1 MDAGAEKAERGMEQQ
16 QQRQDAITP
25 AKALALLAA
34 VGLAIAWAVGC
45 FLVLRPFLS
54 ALLWAAILVYSTWP
68 AFRLLR
74 ERLRLSAG
82 WAAGAMVA
90 LEFLLIG
97 LPLFFAAPRR
107 LEDVEGLRAS
117 VEAFLNQGMP
127 GLSDWLARLPL
138 VGPYLSSW
146 TAGLDFGV
154 SGVVEMA
161 QPYAG
166 TVAQA
171 ALSLLLAVLSGIAE
185 VFLAIFFA
193 FFLYRDGV
201 AIAAWS
207 ESTLTRLAG
216 PRARRLLG
224 LTGDVTRG
232 VVFGLLGTALVQGVM
247 TTFGLW
253 LAGVPRPVLLGVIA
267 GVISILPV
275 GAPIVWIPA
284 TLWLFAEGQTYQ
296 AIFLGLYGAFGISSA
311 DNVIRP
317 WLISRGADLPL
328 LLTLLGALGGVFAFG
343 FLGLFLGPVLLAVG
357 YTLLRDW
364 AKGTAAQDTTAAAA
378 ASAVDGAL
386 PPAPPAP

>member
-1 MDAGAEKAERGMEQQ
+1 MEQ
-16 QQRQDAITP
+16 DSFTP
-25 AKALALLAA
+25 AKALGVVAALAA
-34 VGLAIAWAVGC
+34 AFGLAAGC

-68 AFRLLR
+68 AFKLLR
-74 ERLRLSAG
+74 EKVGLSPG

-97 LPLFFAAPRR
+97 VPLAFATPRR

-117 VEAFLNQGMP
+117 VEALLTQGMP
-127 GLSDWLARLPL
+127 GLGDWLGRLPL
-138 VGPYLSSW
+138 VGPYLASW
-146 TAGLDFGV
+146 TGGFDFGV
-154 SGVVEMA
+154 TGLFELL

-166 TVAQA
+166 SLAQA
-171 ALSLLLAVLSGIAE
+171 LLSLLLVLLSGIAE
-185 VFLAIFFA
+185 VFLAIFLA

-201 AIAAWS
+201 AIAARG
-207 ESTLTRLAG
+207 EAVLARLAG
-216 PRARRLLG
+216 TRARRLMD

-232 VVFGLLGTALVQGVM
+232 VVFGLLGTALAQGVM

-253 LAGVPRPVLLGVIA
+253 VSGVPRPVLLGVVA

-275 GAPIVWIPA
+275 GAPIIWIPA
-284 TLWLFAEGQTYQ
+284 ALWLFSEGRTY
-296 AIFLGLYGAFGISSA
+296 AALFLLAYGAFGISSA

-357 YTLLRDW
+357 FTLLRDW
-364 AKGTAAQDTTAAAA
+364 ATEGAAEDRRAAQ
-378 ASAVDGAL
+378 AL
-386 PPAPPAP
+386 PRHPAAP